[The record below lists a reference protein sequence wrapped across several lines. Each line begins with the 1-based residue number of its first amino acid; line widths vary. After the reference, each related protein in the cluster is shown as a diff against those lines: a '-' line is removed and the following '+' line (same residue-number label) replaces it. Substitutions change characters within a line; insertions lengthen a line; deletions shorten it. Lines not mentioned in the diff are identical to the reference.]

1 MVRML
6 QSITHDPCRRAGFG
20 YLLCLAL
27 SVPETV
33 CGIETLSH
41 TAAHSPYI
49 HLPTQPA
56 DPMALQSHGYTESF
70 IRAAVNHDREEYPS
84 NYRWK
89 APPAG
94 NPDWRG
100 VRRDTWYFI
109 GYQFA
114 AVGILYV
121 APESISGWSDEDKE
135 DNSFTKWKDNVGNP
149 RWDDDRW
156 WINYVLHP
164 YWGGAY
170 YIRAQERGLDRGQSF
185 LYSALLSTLFE
196 FGAEAMFEAPSYQ
209 DLVVTP
215 VVGYMVGHYLFT
227 PLRKSIRARQG
238 EPGWADKTVL
248 FLTDPLGVVNMQMD
262 RVFGV
267 NADISLQLGPMV
279 SDDRRVDSGQ
289 ARLRQPGDPSKPE
302 TYEGWGLHLRI
313 VW

>member
-1 MVRML
+1 MIRVL
-6 QSITHDPCRRAGFG
+6 QFITHDPCRCAGFG
-20 YLLCLAL
+20 CLLCLAL
-27 SVPETV
+27 SVPGTV
-33 CGIETLSH
+33 CGIETLPH
-41 TAAHSPYI
+41 TAAHNPYI
-49 HLPTQPA
+49 HLPGQAA
-56 DPMALQSHGYTESF
+56 DPMALQSHGYSASF
-70 IRAAVNHDREEYPS
+70 VNAAVNHDREEYMS
-84 NYRWK
+84 NYRWN
-89 APPAG
+89 ASPTS

-114 AVGILYV
+114 AVGILYA
-121 APESISGWSDEDKE
+121 APESISGWSDEDKH
-135 DNSFTKWKDNVGNP
+135 DNSLTKWKENAGNP

-215 VVGYMVGHYLFT
+215 VAGYLVGYYLFT

-267 NADISLQLGPMV
+267 NADMSLQLGPMV
-279 SDDRRVDSGQ
+279 SDDPRVDSGQ
-289 ARLRQPGDPSKPE
+289 ARFGRPGAAPKPAP
-302 TYEGWGLHLRI
+302 YAGWGLHLRI
-313 VW
+313 DW